1 MELLIFCPFVIFF
14 GLFLILIIG
23 VIIYGLRRGEVRA
36 QRWRLFA
43 S

>member
-1 MELLIFCPFVIFF
+1 MELLIFCLFVIFF

-23 VIIYGLRRGEVRA
+23 LIMYGLRLSEMRME
-36 QRWRLFA
+36 RWRLFA